1 MSSSKRFFVI
11 EFLYSSDEHGFTLLH
26 WAAWYGRLSA
36 VQLLLQRGARVNAV
50 NRGEISL
57 ILTSF
62 NLFYEFPGD
71 DTPLHLAVSHNHF
84 DIVQH
89 VSSSFSF

>member
-1 MSSSKRFFVI
+1 MQLIVVK
-11 EFLYSSDEHGFTLLH
+11 YHLLH
-26 WAAWYGRLSA
+26 PSIY
-36 VQLLLQRGARVNAV
+36 
-50 NRGEISL
+50 SL
-57 ILTSF
+57 KIL
-62 NLFYEFPGD
+62 GD